1 MMMYKKIALAAVFA
15 VSSISVIAAVNAQ
28 EEKATTNTLPE
39 TTLSLVQAVEVATK
53 DNTGT
58 VTSATLEMLTEKPF
72 YSIDIETET
81 TGSHILVDANNGDVI
96 GKLAITID
104 AADDELFDYLTDL
117 AFGLGDELDMLDVL
131 DEIENL
137 DDLSVLSEDELALLL
152 NADFEFDSEGLQA
165 ELDAIESCLDDAENA
180 ESDNDNGKETTDD
193 TASS

>member
-28 EEKATTNTLPE
+28 EEKPTTNMLPE
-39 TTLSLVQAVEVATK
+39 TKLSLVQAVEVATQ

-81 TGSHILVDANNGDVI
+81 TGSHILVDANSGEVI
-96 GKLAITID
+96 GKLSITID

-117 AFGLGDELDMLDVL
+117 AFGLDDELDVL
-131 DEIENL
+131 DEIESL

-152 NADFEFDSEGLQA
+152 NADFEFDSEELQA
-165 ELDAIESCLDDAENA
+165 ELDAIESCIDDAENA
-180 ESDNDNGKETTDD
+180 ESDRDSDKETTAD

>member
-1 MMMYKKIALAAVFA
+1 MMYKKIALAAVFA

-28 EEKATTNTLPE
+28 EEKPTTNMLPE
-39 TTLSLVQAVEVATK
+39 TKLSLVQAVEVATQ

-81 TGSHILVDANNGDVI
+81 TGSHILVDANSGEVI
-96 GKLAITID
+96 GKLSITID

-117 AFGLGDELDMLDVL
+117 AFGLDDELDVL
-131 DEIENL
+131 DEIESL

-152 NADFEFDSEGLQA
+152 NADFEFDSEELQA
-165 ELDAIESCLDDAENA
+165 EIDAIESCMDDAEDA
-180 ESDNDNGKETTDD
+180 ESDSDSDKEPTDD